1 MAAVTEACEESTLTA
16 AQLKDV
22 FKLVLSAV
30 RRTKRT
36 CSPTELS
43 SLWDPASWDTLC
55 DKLIASERFQASTGL
70 HASCRQ
76 VVQLTST
83 ADGQE
88 PKRSKVQK
96 PVVDSPVIKTK
107 RKAEKGARSGEA
119 SDKAKRKKAKRA

>member
-1 MAAVTEACEESTLTA
+1 MAAVTEACQESTLTA

-36 CSPTELS
+36 CSPAELS
-43 SLWDPASWDTLC
+43 SLWDPASWDTIC
-55 DKLIASERFQASTGL
+55 DTLIASERFQASAGL

-76 VVQLTST
+76 IVHLTSAT
-83 ADGQE
+83 DGQA
-88 PKRSKVQK
+88 PKRSKAQK
-96 PVVDSPVIKTK
+96 SVVSSPVIKTK
-107 RKAEKGARSGEA
+107 RKAEEGARSAEA